1 MHHLVAAYQA
11 YAQTQICVQTPQTLY
26 APINYILSIGGKQ
39 LRPALVLAAYELW
52 QTDTAAALPTAHA
65 IEVFHNFTL
74 LHDDIMDASEVR
86 RGQPT
91 THVKYNV
98 NSAIL
103 SGDAMLILAYQYL
116 TKTCAHNPQH
126 LSLCIN
132 LFSQTA
138 LEVCEG
144 QQYDVDFETR
154 TNVTIPEYIRMIE
167 LKTSVLLACAL
178 QIGAIIADAAHTD
191 AAHLYEF
198 GRNLGIAFQL
208 QDDVLDSFGDAATF
222 GKRIGGD
229 ILNNKKTYLV
239 LRALQLADADTK
251 NELAALLHTTN
262 VADEQAKID
271 AVIAIFNR
279 VNVRHEAELLMRDF
293 FTRAMISLDEVNVA
307 ADKKTKLQQFA
318 KALMV
323 REV

>member
-1 MHHLVAAYQA
+1 LPAAY
-11 YAQTQICVQTPQTLY
+11 
-26 APINYILSIGGKQ
+26 
-39 LRPALVLAAYELW
+39 
-52 QTDTAAALPTAHA
+52 A

-74 LHDDIMDASEVR
+74 MHDDIMDASEIR

-91 THVKYNV
+91 THIKYNT
-98 NSAIL
+98 NTAIL

-116 TKTCAHNPQH
+116 AQACADKH
-126 LSLCIN
+126 LRPALT

-138 LEVCEG
+138 IEVCEG

-154 TNVTIPEYIRMIE
+154 TDVTIPQYIRMIE

-178 QIGAIIADAAHTD
+178 KLGAILADATPED
-191 AAHLYEF
+191 TENLYEF

-208 QDDVLDSFGDAATF
+208 QDDILDTFGDAATF

-239 LRALQLADADTK
+239 LRAQELADENTK
-251 NELAALLHTTN
+251 NQLAALLATTA

-271 AVIAIFNR
+271 AIVAIFER
-279 VNVRHEAELLMRDF
+279 LEIRKAAETLMFDF
-293 FTRAMISLDEVNVA
+293 FRRALISLEAVQVA
-307 ADKKTKLQQFA
+307 DAQKQNLSNFA
-318 KALMV
+318 HALMV
-323 REV
+323 RTV

>member
-1 MHHLVAAYQA
+1 MQHLITQYQN
-11 YAQTQICVQTPQTLY
+11 YAQTQPFLQNPQSLY
-26 APINYILSIGGKQ
+26 EPINYILSIGGKQ
-39 LRPALVLAAYELW
+39 LRPAIVLAAYELW
-52 QTDTAAALPTAHA
+52 HANTVAALPAAYA

-74 LHDDIMDASEVR
+74 MHDDIMDASEIR

-91 THVKYNV
+91 THIKYNT
-98 NSAIL
+98 NTAIL

-116 TKTCAHNPQH
+116 AQACADKH
-126 LSLCIN
+126 LRPALT

-138 LEVCEG
+138 IEVCEG

-154 TNVTIPEYIRMIE
+154 TDVTIPQYIRMIE

-178 QIGAIIADAAHTD
+178 KLGAILADATPED
-191 AAHLYEF
+191 TENLYEF

-208 QDDVLDSFGDAATF
+208 QDDILDTFGDAATF

-239 LRALQLADADTK
+239 LRAQELADENTK
-251 NELAALLHTTN
+251 NQLAALLATTA

-271 AVIAIFNR
+271 AVVAIFER
-279 VNVRHEAELLMRDF
+279 LEIRKAAETLMFDF
-293 FTRAMISLDEVNVA
+293 FRRALISLEAVQVA
-307 ADKKTKLQQFA
+307 DAQKQNLSNFA
-318 KALMV
+318 HALMV
-323 REV
+323 RTV

>member
-1 MHHLVAAYQA
+1 MHHLVAQYQA
-11 YAQTQICVQTPQTLY
+11 YAQTQTCTQTPQSLY

-52 QTDTAAALPTAHA
+52 HEDTTAALTAAHA

-74 LHDDIMDASEVR
+74 MHDDIMDAADVR

-91 THVKYNV
+91 AHIKYNV
-98 NSAIL
+98 NTAIL

-116 TKTCAHNPQH
+116 AKACASKPQH
-126 LSLCIN
+126 LSLGLD

-138 LEVCEG
+138 IEVCEG

-154 TNVTIPEYIRMIE
+154 TDVTIPEYIRMIE

-178 QIGAIIADAAHTD
+178 RLGAIIADASAAD

-208 QDDVLDSFGDAATF
+208 QDDILDTFGDAATF

-239 LRALQLADADTK
+239 LRTQQLADDETK

-262 VADEQAKID
+262 VADEQGKID

-279 VNVRHEAELLMRDF
+279 LNVRQEAEQLMRDF
-293 FTRAMISLDEVNVA
+293 FTRAMISLDELNVS
-307 ADKKTKLQQFA
+307 ADKKIKLQQFA

>member
-1 MHHLVAAYQA
+1 MHHLVAQYQA
-11 YAQTQICVQTPQTLY
+11 YAQTQTCTQTPQSLY

-39 LRPALVLAAYELW
+39 LRPALVLAAHELW
-52 QTDTAAALPTAHA
+52 QENTTNALAAAHA

-74 LHDDIMDASEVR
+74 MHDDIMDAADVR
-86 RGQPT
+86 RGEPT
-91 THVKYNV
+91 AHIKYNV
-98 NSAIL
+98 NTAIL
-103 SGDAMLILAYQYL
+103 SGDAMLIQAYQYL
-116 TKTCAHNPQH
+116 TVACATNAEHLYLAIRVFNKTA
-126 LSLCIN
+126 I
-132 LFSQTA
+132 
-138 LEVCEG
+138 EVCEG

-154 TNVTIPEYIRMIE
+154 TDVTISEYIRMIE

-178 QIGAIIADAAHTD
+178 QIGAIIADAPLED

-208 QDDVLDSFGDAATF
+208 QDDVLDTFGDAATF

-239 LRALQLADADTK
+239 LRTQQLADDQTK
-251 NELAALLHTTN
+251 TELAALLHTTN
-262 VADEQAKID
+262 VSDEQAKID

-279 VNVRHEAELLMRDF
+279 VAVRHEAEQLMRDF
-293 FTRAMISLDEVNVA
+293 FTRAMISLDELNVT
-307 ADKKTKLQQFA
+307 ADKKIKLQQFA